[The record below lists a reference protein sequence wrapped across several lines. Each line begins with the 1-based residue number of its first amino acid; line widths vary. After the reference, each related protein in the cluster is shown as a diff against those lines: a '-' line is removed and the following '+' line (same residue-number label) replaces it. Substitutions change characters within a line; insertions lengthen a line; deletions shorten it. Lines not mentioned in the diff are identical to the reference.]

1 MELFQGISRSVD
13 RGAPRDSRGC
23 EGAAGVDHVA
33 VVDEGKAKV
42 YSETR
47 VRTSQPK
54 RIFCPCLSFTQS
66 RADLVHGHESRSVTN
81 LFRIEWN
88 KLSARP
94 FPYLETVKDGERYER

>member
-1 MELFQGISRSVD
+1 
-13 RGAPRDSRGC
+13 
-23 EGAAGVDHVA
+23 VDHVA
-33 VVDEGKAKV
+33 VRMRGKAKV

-66 RADLVHGHESRSVTN
+66 RADLVHGHESCSVTN

-88 KLSARP
+88 KLFARQ
-94 FPYLETVKDGERYER
+94 FPYLDCLLHLDERETGVTVKDGERYEARHSLSDTYGILND